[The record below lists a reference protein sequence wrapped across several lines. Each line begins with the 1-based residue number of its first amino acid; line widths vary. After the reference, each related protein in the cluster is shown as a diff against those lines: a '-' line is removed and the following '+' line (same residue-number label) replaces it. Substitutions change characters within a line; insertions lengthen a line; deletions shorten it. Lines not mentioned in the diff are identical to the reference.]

1 VEPGDGISRESYLS
15 DHKIETFLIVPP
27 KKAETEAQNGNVRP
41 PLSTASERHNS
52 VGGEGGIYGMATPS
66 GPPTRSRPSSKMTK
80 YVECWGADKPFA
92 NIAESTLAKN
102 IELTTLAMI
111 ESNLL
116 PDRSTCLECKKWW
129 NSEDLHPA
137 LLWFRNRRHESE
149 YRSQPDP
156 EFRCY
161 IAFATSIFLAMCVMQ
176 IATIP
181 RTIVLYGT
189 LGPTLVVLTVFVY
202 LCWLDGCCGPR
213 PPSDTPSDEPG
224 ACSPPGEVVTSS
236 RCLRLAIFLVSVT
249 LISACAVVTLVRLRG
264 LPAANC
270 RLL

>member
-1 VEPGDGISRESYLS
+1 MQ
-15 DHKIETFLIVPP
+15 FLDIDLII
-27 KKAETEAQNGNVRP
+27 T
-41 PLSTASERHNS
+41 SS
-52 VGGEGGIYGMATPS
+52 V
-66 GPPTRSRPSSKMTK
+66 
-80 YVECWGADKPFA
+80 F
-92 NIAESTLAKN
+92 
-102 IELTTLAMI
+102 
-111 ESNLL
+111 
-116 PDRSTCLECKKWW
+116 
-129 NSEDLHPA
+129 
-137 LLWFRNRRHESE
+137 
-149 YRSQPDP
+149 
-156 EFRCY
+156 
-161 IAFATSIFLAMCVMQ
+161 
-176 IATIP
+176 